1 MSVVEVGV
9 SESDGTLAD
18 SGSKGTISIG
28 ILYIC

>member
-18 SGSKGTISIG
+18 SGLEGGSIG
-28 ILYIC
+28 ILYIH